1 MALKSSFKNMA
12 LSLTVICLV
21 CSAVLGCVYVVT
33 AEPINEANMAKQNAS
48 IAAVCPEFDNAP
60 FDERSEID
68 GSAVYTAKMAGKVVG
83 YAIEVAP
90 SGFGGAINMMV
101 GFTPE
106 GTIYNTAVISCSETP
121 GLGAKILDSEIAP
134 RAQVKG
140 LNPANAKISVKK
152 DGGDIDAITAS
163 TITSRAFLSG
173 VQRAYEVFGQIA
185 QAAAEENTL
194 TVTEEE

>member
-1 MALKSSFKNMA
+1 
-12 LSLTVICLV
+12 
-21 CSAVLGCVYVVT
+21 
-33 AEPINEANMAKQNAS
+33 
-48 IAAVCPEFDNAP
+48 
-60 FDERSEID
+60 
-68 GSAVYTAKMAGKVVG
+68 MAGEVVG

-101 GFTPE
+101 GFTPD
-106 GTIYNTAVISCSETP
+106 GVIYNTSVISCSETP

-140 LNPANAKISVKK
+140 LNPAASRIAVKK

-185 QAAAEENTL
+185 RNTAVEDNSL
-194 TVTEEE
+194 NVTEEE